1 MRVKDPR
8 EGAINPVNWLRKTM
22 YSTFQEYLEEFGED
36 DLPSGGEARVIR
48 AIERASRKADGY
60 ILAAGLDTPVT
71 DLSAIVDLSGPV
83 LDIARYNAYDSP
95 SDELRKRYEDAIRW
109 FEGLAVGRNRMRV
122 AEKETRKS
130 GFHNVRLVRS

>member
-1 MRVKDPR
+1 MKTISELPAWSGDVSMRLHAHRPGSSEGVSIDQVAAKAAKVGDIFLKPR
-8 EGAINPVNWLRKTM
+8 
-22 YSTFQEYLEEFGED
+22 
-36 DLPSGGEARVIR
+36 
-48 AIERASRKADGY
+48 
-60 ILAAGLDTPVT
+60 
-71 DLSAIVDLSGPV
+71 AIVDLSGPV
-83 LDIARYNAYDSP
+83 LDIARYSAYDSP